1 MTSRRNRKSRAV
13 KAQSRKP
20 RKRGAMKWASY
31 TGGVLVLVVLVGLI
45 VGYNSVRS
53 YLRSNEFRLMLGEE
67 VGYELNGDAE
77 LSMFE
82 WDGWSVKT
90 DNFSFKELNGFQNI
104 NARGIDAQVD
114 IGAIWS
120 GVYRIENMHLR
131 ELKFTGDFRDDP
143 NREILMKE
151 RPVKEK
157 SFWDPLLPDTVEVTG
172 IDIAS
177 VQGSAKL
184 DDGDWAWQNT
194 SAKIRP
200 GSTKDVY
207 DVMLAG
213 GEISTPISLADKMTL
228 RTAKGRYSG
237 NRFYLLASQFE
248 VLENGLMIA
257 EGDFGIE
264 DGTWQIRGEV
274 TGSRIQ
280 DVIAEDWKRRFMGP
294 LDFSFEV
301 TGKPNTESKLTGHLR
316 IKDGLLT
323 ALPLLDKIS
332 AYANTSR
339 FRRLSLNE
347 ASLDF
352 EKIGENIKLT
362 NIVLSSEGL
371 VRVEGVMEI
380 EGNEILKGDLR
391 IGITPGTLA
400 HIPGAET
407 KVFQRG
413 DLGLLWTPLNVSGTL
428 DAPQED
434 LSDRLVAAAK
444 ERMFELLPGIGEYAL
459 KFTGKPIG
467 ESTKMALKEKGVIL
481 GVAQIALGKA
491 SDLLNPSDG
500 DNPEKVKGE
509 EAGAIKKG
517 AEAIKKGVGT
527 IFDIFGRPILK

>member
-1 MTSRRNRKSRAV
+1 M
-13 KAQSRKP
+13 
-20 RKRGAMKWASY
+20 
-31 TGGVLVLVVLVGLI
+31 
-45 VGYNSVRS
+45 
-53 YLRSNEFRLMLGEE
+53 
-67 VGYELNGDAE
+67 
-77 LSMFE
+77 
-82 WDGWSVKT
+82 
-90 DNFSFKELNGFQNI
+90 
-104 NARGIDAQVD
+104 
-114 IGAIWS
+114 
-120 GVYRIENMHLR
+120 
-131 ELKFTGDFRDDP
+131 
-143 NREILMKE
+143 
-151 RPVKEK
+151 
-157 SFWDPLLPDTVEVTG
+157 
-172 IDIAS
+172 
-177 VQGSAKL
+177 
-184 DDGDWAWQNT
+184 
-194 SAKIRP
+194 
-200 GSTKDVY
+200 
-207 DVMLAG
+207 
-213 GEISTPISLADKMTL
+213 
-228 RTAKGRYSG
+228 
-237 NRFYLLASQFE
+237 
-248 VLENGLMIA
+248 
-257 EGDFGIE
+257 
-264 DGTWQIRGEV
+264 
-274 TGSRIQ
+274 
-280 DVIAEDWKRRFMGP
+280 
-294 LDFSFEV
+294 
-301 TGKPNTESKLTGHLR
+301 
-316 IKDGLLT
+316 LT

-380 EGNEILKGDLR
+380 EGNQILKGDLR

-517 AEAIKKGVGT
+517 AEVIKKGVGT

>member
-1 MTSRRNRKSRAV
+1 MKRKSRAG
-13 KAQSRKP
+13 KAQSRKS
-20 RKRGAMKWASY
+20 RKRGSMKWFYY
-31 TGGVLVLVVLVGLI
+31 TGGVLAFTVLVGLV

-53 YLRSNEFRLMLGEE
+53 YLRSDEFRLKLGDE

-77 LSMFE
+77 LSIFE

-104 NARGIDAQVD
+104 KARGIDAEVD

-120 GVYRIENMHLR
+120 GVYRIENVHLR
-131 ELKFTGDFRDDP
+131 ELEFTGDFRDDP
-143 NREILMKE
+143 SREILIKE
-151 RPVKEK
+151 RPVEEK
-157 SFWDPLLPDTVEVTG
+157 SFWDPFLPDSLEVIG

-184 DDGDWAWQNT
+184 DNGEWEWQNA

-207 DVMLAG
+207 DVTLVG
-213 GEISTPISLADKMTL
+213 GEISTPISLAEKMTL
-228 RTAKGRYSG
+228 RAAKGRYSG
-237 NRFYLLASQFE
+237 NRFYLLESEFE

-274 TGSRIQ
+274 TGSRVQ
-280 DVIAEDWKRRFMGP
+280 EVIAEDWKRRFMGP

-301 TGKPNTESKLTGHLR
+301 TGKPDTDSRLTGHLR
-316 IKDGLLT
+316 IRDGMLT

-352 EKIGENIKLT
+352 EKIGEHIKL
-362 NIVLSSEGL
+362 NNLVLSSEGL

-380 EGNEILKGDLR
+380 EGNEISKGDLR

-413 DLGLLWTPLNVSGTL
+413 DLGLLWTPLKVSGTL

-444 ERMFELLPGIGEYAL
+444 ERMFEMLPGIGEYAL

-467 ESTKMALKEKGVIL
+467 ESTKMLLKEKGVIL
-481 GVAQIALGKA
+481 GVAELALGKA
-491 SDLLNPSDG
+491 SDLFNPRGSG
-500 DNPEKVKGE
+500 NPEKVKGE
-509 EAGAIKKG
+509 EAGAIEKG
-517 AEAIKKGVGT
+517 TEAIKKGVGT
-527 IFDIFGRPILK
+527 IFDIFGRPISK

>member
-1 MTSRRNRKSRAV
+1 MT
-13 KAQSRKP
+13 
-20 RKRGAMKWASY
+20 
-31 TGGVLVLVVLVGLI
+31 
-45 VGYNSVRS
+45 
-53 YLRSNEFRLMLGEE
+53 
-67 VGYELNGDAE
+67 
-77 LSMFE
+77 
-82 WDGWSVKT
+82 
-90 DNFSFKELNGFQNI
+90 
-104 NARGIDAQVD
+104 
-114 IGAIWS
+114 
-120 GVYRIENMHLR
+120 
-131 ELKFTGDFRDDP
+131 
-143 NREILMKE
+143 
-151 RPVKEK
+151 
-157 SFWDPLLPDTVEVTG
+157 
-172 IDIAS
+172 
-177 VQGSAKL
+177 
-184 DDGDWAWQNT
+184 
-194 SAKIRP
+194 
-200 GSTKDVY
+200 
-207 DVMLAG
+207 
-213 GEISTPISLADKMTL
+213 
-228 RTAKGRYSG
+228 
-237 NRFYLLASQFE
+237 
-248 VLENGLMIA
+248 A

>member
-1 MTSRRNRKSRAV
+1 
-13 KAQSRKP
+13 
-20 RKRGAMKWASY
+20 MKWVYY
-31 TGGVLVLVVLVGLI
+31 TGGVLILVVLVGLV

-53 YLRSNEFRLMLGEE
+53 YLRSDEFRLMLGEE

-77 LSMFE
+77 LSIFE
-82 WDGWSVKT
+82 WDGWSVQT
-90 DNFSFKELNGFQNI
+90 DNFSFKELNGIQNI

-120 GVYRIENMHLR
+120 GVYRIDNVHLR
-131 ELKFTGDFRDDP
+131 ELEFIGDFRDDP
-143 NREILMKE
+143 NREILIKE
-151 RPVKEK
+151 RPAKEK
-157 SFWDPLLPDTVEVTG
+157 SFWDPFLPDSLEVTE
-172 IDIAS
+172 IDVAS
-177 VQGSAKL
+177 VNGSAKM
-184 DDGDWAWQNT
+184 DDGVWAWQNA
-194 SAKIRP
+194 SAKIRS
-200 GSTKDVY
+200 GLTKDVY
-207 DVMLAG
+207 DVAFAG
-213 GEISTPISLADKMTL
+213 GEISMPISLADKMTL
-228 RTAKGRYSG
+228 RTATGRYSRG
-237 NRFYLLASQFE
+237 RFYLLASEFE
-248 VLENGLMIA
+248 VLENGLMTA

-280 DVIAEDWKRRFMGP
+280 EVVAEDWKRRFMGP

-301 TGKPNTESKLTGHLR
+301 TGKPDTKSRLTGHLR
-316 IKDGLLT
+316 IKDGMLT

-352 EKIGENIKLT
+352 EKVGENIKLT
-362 NIVLSSEGL
+362 NIILSSEGL
-371 VRVEGVMEI
+371 VRLEGVMEI
-380 EGNEILKGDLR
+380 EGNEIRKGDLR

-407 KVFQRG
+407 KVFKRG
-413 DLGLLWTPLNVSGTL
+413 DLGLLWTPLKVSGTL

-444 ERMFELLPGIGEYAL
+444 ERMFELLPDVGEYAL

-467 ESTKMALKEKGVIL
+467 ESTKATLQEKGVIL
-481 GVAQIALGKA
+481 GVAQLALDKA
-491 SDLLNPSDG
+491 SDLINPG
-500 DNPEKVKGE
+500 GAGNPGKVIGE
-509 EAGAIKKG
+509 ETGAIKKG

-527 IFDIFGRPILK
+527 IFDIFGRPISK

>member
-1 MTSRRNRKSRAV
+1 MASRRNRKS
-13 KAQSRKP
+13 KAENAQRRKS
-20 RKRGAMKWASY
+20 RKRGSTKWVYY
-31 TGGVLVLVVLVGLI
+31 TGGVLGLAVLVGLVI
-45 VGYNSVRS
+45 GYNSVRS
-53 YLRSNEFRLMLGEE
+53 YLRSDEFRLMLGEE

-77 LSMFE
+77 MSIFE
-82 WDGWSVKT
+82 WDGWSLKT
-90 DNFSFKELNGFQNI
+90 DNFSFKEMNGLQDI
-104 NARGIDAQVD
+104 NAHGIDAQVD

-131 ELKFTGDFRDDP
+131 ELEFTGDFRNDP
-143 NREILMKE
+143 KRKILIKE

-157 SFWDPLLPDTVEVTG
+157 SFWDPLLPDSLEVTG

-177 VQGSAKL
+177 LQGSAKL
-184 DDGDWAWQNT
+184 DEGDWVWQNA

-200 GSTKDVY
+200 GSTKNVY
-207 DVMLAG
+207 DVMVAG

-228 RTAKGRYSG
+228 RKAKGRYSG
-237 NRFYLLASQFE
+237 NRFYLLESEFG

-280 DVIAEDWKRRFMGP
+280 EVIAEDWKRRFMGP
-294 LDFSFEV
+294 LDLSFEV
-301 TGKPNTESKLTGHLR
+301 TGKPDTESRLTGHLR
-316 IKDGLLT
+316 IRDGILT

-352 EKIGENIKLT
+352 EKVGENIKLT

-371 VRVEGVMEI
+371 VRVEGMMEI
-380 EGNEILKGDLR
+380 EGNEIRKGDLR

-434 LSDRLVAAAK
+434 LSDRLIAAAK
-444 ERMFELLPGIGEYAL
+444 ERMFEMLPGIGEYAL

-467 ESTKMALKEKGVIL
+467 ESTKMVLKKKGVIL
-481 GVAQIALGKA
+481 GVAELALGKA
-491 SDLLNPSDG
+491 SDLFNPSVAG
-500 DNPEKVKGE
+500 NPEKVKGE
-509 EAGAIKKG
+509 KDGAIKRG
-517 AEAIKKGVGT
+517 ADAFKKGVGT
-527 IFDIFGRPILK
+527 IFDIFGRPISK